1 MNHSWLSV
9 EKAPDVFVIT
19 KYLSIPA
26 LNYLKKTFLYLGT
39 VLAQVGSE
47 KQNPNYESSPLS
59 KAEKRVQAAQAK
71 AEKWEK
77 KLKLAE
83 GRLMKD
89 WLELDWDQT
98 QTVTCDLKFGYFSI
112 K

>member
-1 MNHSWLSV
+1 M
-9 EKAPDVFVIT
+9 
-19 KYLSIPA
+19 
-26 LNYLKKTFLYLGT
+26 
-39 VLAQVGSE
+39 LAQVGNE
-47 KQNPNYESSPLS
+47 KQNPNYESNPLS

-89 WLELDWDQT
+89 WLEFGWLGPNPNR
-98 QTVTCDLKFGYFSI
+98 DLWSEIWLF
-112 K
+112 

>member
-1 MNHSWLSV
+1 M
-9 EKAPDVFVIT
+9 
-19 KYLSIPA
+19 
-26 LNYLKKTFLYLGT
+26 
-39 VLAQVGSE
+39 LAQVGNE
-47 KQNPNYESSPLS
+47 KQNPNYESNPLS

-89 WLELDWDQT
+89 WLEFGIGWDQT
-98 QTVTCDLKFGYFSI
+98 QTVTYDFKFGYFSI

>member
-1 MNHSWLSV
+1 M
-9 EKAPDVFVIT
+9 
-19 KYLSIPA
+19 
-26 LNYLKKTFLYLGT
+26 LYLGT
-39 VLAQVGSE
+39 VLAQVGNE
-47 KQNPNYESSPLS
+47 KQNPNYESNPLS

-89 WLELDWDQT
+89 
-98 QTVTCDLKFGYFSI
+98 
-112 K
+112 